1 MLTPSA
7 ANQAAA
13 TREAQPIRVVTPR
26 FLMIALLAAVAVAVV
41 TAIPTA
47 IIDNPWFT
55 RMTPVYT
62 DQYFFWIATS
72 VLAGALI
79 ATYFG
84 AAGATRLGGGIGGGA
99 LGYLAIGCPICN
111 KLIVALLGLSG
122 AMDYF
127 APIQPLL
134 GAVGLL
140 LVGAALAF
148 RIRDMRRG
156 ACPVRAPGGAR
167 TQGA

>member
-1 MLTPSA
+1 MA
-7 ANQAAA
+7 
-13 TREAQPIRVVTPR
+13 
-26 FLMIALLAAVAVAVV
+26 

-47 IIDNPWFT
+47 IIENPWFT
-55 RMTPVYT
+55 RMTPVYA
-62 DQYFFWIATS
+62 DQYFYWIATS
-72 VLAGALI
+72 VLGGALI

-84 AAGATRLGGGIGGGA
+84 AAGAKRLGGGIGGGV

-122 AMDYF
+122 AMSYF

-134 GAVGLL
+134 GALGLL
-140 LVGAALAF
+140 LVGVALAY

-156 ACPVRAPGGAR
+156 ACAVPAPDDVRA
-167 TQGA
+167 QGA